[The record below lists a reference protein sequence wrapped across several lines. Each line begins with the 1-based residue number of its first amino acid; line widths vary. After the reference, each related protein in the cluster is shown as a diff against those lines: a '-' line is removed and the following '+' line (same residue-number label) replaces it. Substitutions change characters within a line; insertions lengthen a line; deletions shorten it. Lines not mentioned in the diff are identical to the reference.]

1 MRTLRKRLLSLV
13 LIVSVFLTISA
24 QAFAAD
30 STMTGKAFAPDTA
43 LSAQVYV
50 VDATN
55 SATSS
60 STSANCT
67 STIGDYLQG
76 VIDIIKQK
84 YNGEVTD
91 QKLIEAAIKGMTEAL
106 DPYSTYFTQ
115 EEFDAYY
122 NTFQGSVEGIGVQ
135 VIQDGDYVQI
145 IKAFPGSS
153 AMQAGILPGD
163 KIFEVDGINVVGK
176 QLEDVVSKVKGQPG
190 TKVKLGILRSGTK
203 KYFEIV
209 RAKISVP
216 SVSSDIRGDI
226 GYIKIDSFTETTAT
240 GVNQALSAFDKKK
253 ITKVVLDL
261 RDNGGGLVD
270 AAVSVAQNFIPK
282 GVVTTLKFKD
292 PTQQDITYTS
302 SLEKLKY
309 KVAVLVNQNSASAS
323 EILTGAIKDT
333 KAGVVIGTK
342 TFGKSKVQTFTPII
356 TDEAFNK
363 YNTDGNLALDP
374 YINGHFTNVG
384 GWIKLTTGM
393 YYTPNG
399 ESIDLK
405 GIEPNIKVDNYKV
418 ESIDVNSIDQ
428 LTAAKPLA
436 LNAESIDVL
445 NAEAILKLLNYSVD
459 TPDVK
464 LDTKTQDALKKFQK
478 DAKINVTG
486 KLDITSQQLLNNKLN
501 ALKLKIDTQ
510 YSRAVQELNKK

>member
-1 MRTLRKRLLSLV
+1 MRALKKRILSFIVVVALL
-13 LIVSVFLTISA
+13 LTMSA

-30 STMTGKAFAPDTA
+30 TTLSSGEFVTDTA
-43 LSAQVYV
+43 TV
-50 VDATN
+50 
-55 SATSS
+55 
-60 STSANCT
+60 
-67 STIGDYLQG
+67 GDYLQG
-76 VIDIIKQK
+76 VVDIIKQK
-84 YNGEVTD
+84 YNGDITD
-91 QKLIEAAIKGMTEAL
+91 QQLISAAIKGMVESL

-115 EEFDAYY
+115 EEFDAFY

-135 VIQDGDYVQI
+135 VIQDGDYVLVL
-145 IKAFPGSS
+145 KPFPGST
-153 AMQAGILPGD
+153 ALQAGILPGD
-163 KIFEVDGINVVGK
+163 KIFEVDGINVVGQK
-176 QLEDVVSKVKGQPG
+176 LDDVVSKVKGTVG
-190 TKVKLGILRSGTK
+190 TKVKLGILRLGSK
-203 KYFEIV
+203 RYIEVV

-216 SVSSDIRGDI
+216 SVSSYIRGDI
-226 GYIKIDSFTETTAT
+226 GYIRIDSFTETTSM
-240 GVNQALSAFDKKK
+240 GVNEALSSFDKKK

-261 RDNGGGLVD
+261 RNNGGGLVD
-270 AAVSVAQNFIPK
+270 AAVSVAQNFVPK
-282 GVVTTLKFKD
+282 GVITTLKFKD
-292 PTQQDITYTS
+292 PSQKDTTYTS

-363 YNTDGNLALDP
+363 YNIDGKLSIDP
-374 YINGHFTNVG
+374 YVNGHFSNIG

-399 ESIDLK
+399 QSIDLK
-405 GIEPNIKVDNYKV
+405 GIEPNIKVDNYKI
-418 ESIDVNSIDQ
+418 ETIDVNSIEQ
-428 LTAAKPLA
+428 LTASKPLA

-445 NAEAILKLLNYSVD
+445 NAEAILKLLGYSVD
-459 TPDVK
+459 NPDIK
-464 LDTKTQDALKKFQK
+464 LDSKTVEAIKKFQK
-478 DAKINVTG
+478 ESKINITG

-501 ALKLKIDTQ
+501 TLILKIDTQ

>member
-1 MRTLRKRLLSLV
+1 MRALKKRILSFIVVVALL
-13 LIVSVFLTISA
+13 LTMSA

-30 STMTGKAFAPDTA
+30 TTLSSGEFVTDTA
-43 LSAQVYV
+43 TV
-50 VDATN
+50 
-55 SATSS
+55 
-60 STSANCT
+60 
-67 STIGDYLQG
+67 GDYLQG

-84 YNGEVTD
+84 YNGDITD
-91 QKLIEAAIKGMTEAL
+91 QQLISAAIKGMVESL

-115 EEFDAYY
+115 EEFDAFY

-135 VIQDGDYVQI
+135 VIQDGDYVLVL
-145 IKAFPGSS
+145 KPFPGST
-153 AMQAGILPGD
+153 ALQAGILPGD
-163 KIFEVDGINVVGK
+163 KIFEVDGINVVGQK
-176 QLEDVVSKVKGQPG
+176 LDDVVSKVKGTVG
-190 TKVKLGILRSGTK
+190 TKVKLGILRLGSK
-203 KYFEIV
+203 RYIEVV

-216 SVSSDIRGDI
+216 SVSSYIRGDI
-226 GYIKIDSFTETTAT
+226 GYIRIDSFTETTSM
-240 GVNQALSAFDKKK
+240 GVNEALSSFDKKK

-261 RDNGGGLVD
+261 RNNGGGLVD
-270 AAVSVAQNFIPK
+270 AAVSVAQNFVPK
-282 GVVTTLKFKD
+282 GVITTLKFKD
-292 PTQQDITYTS
+292 PSQKDTTYTS

-363 YNTDGNLALDP
+363 YNIDGKLSIDP
-374 YINGHFTNVG
+374 YVNGHFSNIG

-399 ESIDLK
+399 QSIDLK
-405 GIEPNIKVDNYKV
+405 GIEPNIKVDNYKI
-418 ESIDVNSIDQ
+418 ETIDVNSIEQ
-428 LTAAKPLA
+428 LTASKPLA

-445 NAEAILKLLNYSVD
+445 NAEAILKLLGYSVD
-459 TPDVK
+459 NPDIK
-464 LDTKTQDALKKFQK
+464 LDSKTVEAIKKFQK
-478 DAKINVTG
+478 ESKINITG

-501 ALKLKIDTQ
+501 TLILKIDTQ